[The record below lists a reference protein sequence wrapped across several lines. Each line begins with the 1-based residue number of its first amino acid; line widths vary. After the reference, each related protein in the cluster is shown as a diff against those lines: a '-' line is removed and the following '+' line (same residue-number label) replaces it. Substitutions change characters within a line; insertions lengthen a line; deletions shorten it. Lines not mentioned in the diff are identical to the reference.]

1 MEKVRSKVRSK
12 TKFWEVKKLCDQ
24 ILEDT
29 IVAFT
34 LAKPLNKNL
43 YLRVVLFFDLWAMVQ
58 LVFHRRSMGVHS
70 IGSNTKKEG
79 KLLHCW
85 GEERTSVK

>member
-12 TKFWEVKKLCDQ
+12 TKFWEV
-24 ILEDT
+24 
-29 IVAFT
+29 
-34 LAKPLNKNL
+34 NKNVRPNPGRHNCGVYIGETIKKNI

-85 GEERTSVK
+85 GEEQV